1 MTIKLLTDLD
11 ENFKG
16 QIKAIKYEYS
26 SERKRTTRLT
36 AANFTFLG
44 YEILYPQGF
53 HEAPLDNDE
62 FLSACWS
69 LVPHK
74 YYENFT
80 TGRTD
85 FDTALSELRLQM
97 IWKARHTAIKELPE
111 RVLSAVSAIEK
122 LGVDAVDPEVLMD
135 ALEQLKSQLRK
146 QKITASKYKPKSKVS
161 GGARKEE
168 RPEQPKGKVP
178 GGAREEEQLDMIP
191 KISEFGELAKKHFE
205 RNPQEDSGRE

>member
-26 SERKRTTRLT
+26 SEKKRTVRLT
-36 AANFTFLG
+36 AANFSFLG
-44 YEILYPQGF
+44 YEILYPRGF
-53 HEAPLDNDE
+53 HEAPLDNYE
-62 FLSACWS
+62 FLSACWG

-85 FDTALSELRLQM
+85 FDMALSELRLQM
-97 IWKARHTAIKELPE
+97 IHEARETALRKLPE

-122 LGVDAVDPEVLMD
+122 LGVDAIDPEVLMD

-146 QKITASKYKPKSKVS
+146 QGITASKYKPKPKPKGKVS
-161 GGARKEE
+161 GGT
-168 RPEQPKGKVP
+168 Q
-178 GGAREEEQLDMIP
+178 EEEQLDMIP
-191 KISEFGELAKKHFE
+191 KISGFGELTRKYAGDSQ
-205 RNPQEDSGRE
+205 QEDSGRE